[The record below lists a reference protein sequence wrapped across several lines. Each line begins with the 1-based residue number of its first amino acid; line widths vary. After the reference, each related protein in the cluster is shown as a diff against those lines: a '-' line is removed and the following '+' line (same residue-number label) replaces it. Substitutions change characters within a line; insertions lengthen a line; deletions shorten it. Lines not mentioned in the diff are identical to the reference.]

1 MRFDFA
7 LNIVVVV
14 VVVVV
19 VVDFIAHSYTKNMYK
34 QDNHYKRCVLYPLS
48 VSID

>member
-1 MRFDFA
+1 MRFDLA
-7 LNIVVVV
+7 LNIVA
-14 VVVVV
+14 VVVV

-34 QDNHYKRCVLYPLS
+34 RDNHYERCVLYPLS